1 MTPLER
7 WNGLACV
14 WLWKGLARC
23 RGGVFS
29 GHSVPPQTR
38 HVRLVKLSCLGDPPL
53 PFLPQANQGQAMETC
68 ESAQTDDC
76 TGNHPRSTSKPM
88 FRATFVTCSRTHQ
101 GMVTDGLEE
110 LGFSSQKSPK
120 KPINRVCLGEES
132 TDEPTRPESSS
143 TDRGRR
149 RWDLQ
154 RPPRQDGN
162 VKSTWPGCEVKLGT
176 CQCLQYHMFHTRVP
190 GGSSP
195 TTEILLWWYSTPRSV
210 RRNHFSRLMGTAM
223 ERKPT
228 PALQTLA
235 P

>member
-1 MTPLER
+1 MVEGCSAAT
-7 WNGLACV
+7 
-14 WLWKGLARC
+14 
-23 RGGVFS
+23 VF
-29 GHSVPPQTR
+29 PQTR
-38 HVRLVKLSCLGDPPL
+38 HVRLVKLLSCLGDPPL
-53 PFLPQANQGQAMETC
+53 PFLPQTNQGQAMETC

-88 FRATFVTCSRTHQ
+88 VRHVLEDSS
-101 GMVTDGLEE
+101 GDGYRRPGTGLQTA
-110 LGFSSQKSPK
+110 LKNWVSPPKKSPK